1 MIKVTIDQA
10 ASSFAHWLTLIAKG
24 EDVVVLDH
32 ERPVARITRC
42 EQSPGTRPKVGVL
55 TSAPV
60 HHTADCFAPLTDD
73 DLKEWGL

>member
-1 MIKVTIDQA
+1 MIKVSIDQA
-10 ASSFAHWLTLIAKG
+10 ACSFTHCLTLIAKG

-42 EQSPGTRPKVGVL
+42 DPAPATRPKVGVL

-60 HHTADCFAPLTDD
+60 HYAANCFAPLMDE